1 METVVD
7 APVRLDEV
15 RHMDT
20 GLPQLRVDARD
31 NRDRILTAARSLF
44 AEHGLDVGMREIARR
59 AGVGPATLYR
69 RFPTKQAV
77 IDEVFAVELRACR
90 RIVVESCED
99 PDPWHGFTSVV
110 RRLIALNVRNRG
122 FIDAFTSAKPADSP
136 LAAHRRELLR
146 MLDGLARRAQRSGDL
161 RSDFVIDDLVLVL
174 VAGRGLTDVGAR
186 TRESAAQRFAALML
200 AAFRT
205 ARGPG

>member
-1 METVVD
+1 
-7 APVRLDEV
+7 
-15 RHMDT
+15 MDT
-20 GLPQLRVDARD
+20 ELPRLRADARD

-77 IDEVFAVELRACR
+77 IEEVFAVELRACR
-90 RIVVESCED
+90 RIVVEGCQD
-99 PDPWHGFTSVV
+99 PDPWYGFSSVV
-110 RRLIALNVRNRG
+110 RRLIALHVRNRG
-122 FIDAFTSAKPADSP
+122 FVDAFTSTKSADSP

-174 VAGRGLTDVGAR
+174 VAGRGLTDVGAW

-205 ARGPG
+205 EPVPG